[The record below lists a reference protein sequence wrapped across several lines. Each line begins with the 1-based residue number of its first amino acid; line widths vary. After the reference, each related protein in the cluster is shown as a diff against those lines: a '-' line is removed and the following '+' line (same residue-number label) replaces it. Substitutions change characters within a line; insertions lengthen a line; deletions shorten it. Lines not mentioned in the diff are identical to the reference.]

1 MGRRPCGAG
10 AWEGWPSQPGPRPT
24 VALGA
29 ARKDG
34 APVSAPSPSAG
45 LSQMLPLP
53 LRDPRALPLPERP
66 AALPS
71 QLSSGPS
78 SAALVRAS
86 VQQGLPTGSRVDGRT
101 GGPGWAVSG
110 RWASLKPSRAAGPL
124 SVLGR
129 ANGAGGRLRAPH
141 TTVLTEGSERLSGPV
156 ISVGWYCCKIEIQT
170 RRPLARPSGAHA
182 GPGRVDRPAGRPAGR
197 RARPGGGWGA
207 LLPLTPSCSGT
218 LRGPGRCPVRL
229 SVCLRGRGAEEG
241 GQGVSGSFLQQ
252 AAPTVVTSP
261 IRTSLHLP
269 SRPQLNA
276 PQAFQAQ
283 HF

>member
-1 MGRRPCGAG
+1 M
-10 AWEGWPSQPGPRPT
+10 
-24 VALGA
+24 ALGVA
-29 ARKDG
+29 GKDG

-45 LSQMLPLP
+45 
-53 LRDPRALPLPERP
+53 
-66 AALPS
+66 PS
-71 QLSSGPS
+71 QLLPRCSETPGPCLCRSALRPRPAS
-78 SAALVRAS
+78 SAPARPQWLWS
-86 VQQGLPTGSRVDGRT
+86 EPQSSRGCPPAAGRTDGRT

-110 RWASLKPSRAAGPL
+110 RWASLRPSRAAGPL

-170 RRPLARPSGAHA
+170 RRPLARPSGARA
-182 GPGRVDRPAGRPAGR
+182 GPGRVDQPAGRPAGR

-241 GQGVSGSFLQQ
+241 GQGVSALPMTGTHLQLALLPLNSASRQHCVFLVLQS
-252 AAPTVVTSP
+252 AASTPGA
-261 IRTSLHLP
+261 L
-269 SRPQLNA
+269 
-276 PQAFQAQ
+276 
-283 HF
+283 